1 MMKKVPFGIG
11 VFFIILEN
19 KLLKIIDKEALK
31 KIIAAWWILK
41 NNFLASSD
49 IHIPYMKSSWV
60 HVITGFQLLVFH
72 L

>member
-49 IHIPYMKSSWV
+49 IQIP
-60 HVITGFQLLVFH
+60 
-72 L
+72 

>member
-19 KLLKIIDKEALK
+19 KLLKIIDKEAFLK

-49 IHIPYMKSSWV
+49 IHIP
-60 HVITGFQLLVFH
+60 
-72 L
+72 